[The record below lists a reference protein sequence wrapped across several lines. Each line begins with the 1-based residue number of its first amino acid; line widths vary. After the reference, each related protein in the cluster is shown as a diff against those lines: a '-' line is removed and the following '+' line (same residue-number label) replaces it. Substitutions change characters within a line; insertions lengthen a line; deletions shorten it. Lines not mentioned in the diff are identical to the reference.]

1 MRKRD
6 PSGCQSLNRGLDI
19 LRRLAIEGRSG
30 MRLIDLQRNTKL
42 TRPTVHRILGALTRQ
57 GLVEQEFETRRYRM
71 SVETGLISSEYGVW
85 AQRMRKLCREQ
96 LEHTAEELGDTIL
109 LLARAGSTTV
119 CVDRTSGTNSRQ
131 ALTVDI
137 GTSRPLGVGA
147 GGIAVLSAL
156 SEEESTAMLQSL
168 RPRLA
173 HYPNASLRSLTIA
186 VRSARAN
193 GYAFSDGFIS
203 SSVRGVAVPIMNP
216 DGSPIGALCVAAVY
230 ERVNNKTLR
239 AIVKVL
245 IQQRDKISQLMNR
258 EGISLAYPVSR
269 KSS

>member
-19 LRRLAIEGRSG
+19 LRRLAIEGRTG
-30 MRLIDLQRNTKL
+30 MRLIDLQRTTNL

-71 SVETGLISSEYGVW
+71 SLETGLISSEYGRW

-96 LEHTAEELGDTIL
+96 LESAANELGDTVV

-119 CVDRTSGTNSRQ
+119 CVDRTSGANSQQ

-137 GTSRPLGVGA
+137 GTTRPLGVGA
-147 GGIAVLSAL
+147 GGIAILAAL
-156 SEEESTAMLQSL
+156 SEDESTTLLQSL

-173 HYPNASLRSLTIA
+173 HYPNASLRFISIA

-203 SSVRGVAVPIMNP
+203 SNVRAVAVPIMNREDRP
-216 DGSPIGALCVAAVY
+216 GGALCVAAVY

-245 IQQRDKISQLMNR
+245 MQHRDNLSQLMNK
-258 EGISLAYPVSR
+258 EGANLSYPAPR
-269 KSS
+269 KV

>member
-30 MRLIDLQRNTKL
+30 MRLIDLQRNTNL

-71 SVETGLISSEYGVW
+71 SVETGLISSEYGLW

-96 LEHTAEELGDTIL
+96 LENTAAELGDTIL

-119 CVDRTSGTNSRQ
+119 CVDRTSGTNPL

-147 GGIAVLSAL
+147 GGIAVLAAL
-156 SEEESTAMLQSL
+156 SDEESTAMLQSL

-186 VRSARAN
+186 VRKARAN
-193 GYAFSDGFIS
+193 AYAFSDAFIS
-203 SSVRGVAVPIMNP
+203 SSVRGVAVPILNP
-216 DGSPIGALCVAAVY
+216 DGGPIGALCVAAVY

-245 IQQRDKISQLMNR
+245 TQQRDKISQLITKEGTSLSYPAAR
-258 EGISLAYPVSR
+258 ET
-269 KSS
+269 